1 MTYGS
6 WDIKHNRQ
14 SFLTFYPT
22 KTQKTKILKT
32 KKQKQQQQ
40 QQQKRLELSSSFYTS
55 APKNHNCY
63 FLFWAFFICLPP
75 KIKIKKN
82 WKKKKKK
89 KNLGISSFYTSEP
102 KSWSYATLF
111 LRYGVGQ
118 IVIIF
123 HFRLFFAL
131 LPQHQKSKF

>member
-1 MTYGS
+1 MS
-6 WDIKHNRQ
+6 H
-14 SFLTFYPT
+14 FCPL
-22 KTQKTKILKT
+22 KTQKIRIMRKWKKCQIMKYW
-32 KKQKQQQQ
+32 KQKNKNNNNNNNKNAWSYHHHFTQVH
-40 QQQKRLELSSSFYTS
+40 QKIIIVIFYFGL
-55 APKNHNCY
+55 
-63 FLFWAFFICLPP
+63 FLFVYPEKSKLK
-75 KIKIKKN
+75 KIE
-82 WKKKKKK
+82 KKK